1 MLDGFIGL
9 LTELNGRVSLFIIP
23 VEKADEGL
31 PWVEV
36 LAAGLATI
44 GSAAVALLILWL
56 TIRAERNQRNVDA
69 MKADAAMALATFSK
83 ISRYANIIYAV
94 KNAIDEGVANVNAI
108 GLRVT
113 DPSQMVGAIPGKF
126 VEPERLKSTE
136 YSFLFTKKDFEVVG
150 QIEDLE
156 SGAIHLISL
165 VEEYGRRHAEMQ
177 NWLDTTPGVI
187 RNFEGLAAADMV
199 PVELK
204 GKLDHRIAQLNI
216 ILAAI
221 LEVTENHAPSPV
233 EVVRGFIDAARDASF
248 KEYFP
253 KLEYGM

>member
-1 MLDGFIGL
+1 MLDGFIAW
-9 LTELNGRVSLFIIP
+9 LTEFNGRLSFFVVP
-23 VEKADEGL
+23 VAKADEGF
-31 PWVEV
+31 PWAEA
-36 LAAGLATI
+36 LSAGLATV

-56 TIRAERNQRNVDA
+56 TVRAEHKRREVDA
-69 MKADAAMALATFSK
+69 KKADAATALATFSK

-94 KNAIDEGVANVNAI
+94 KNAIDEGISNVNAI

-113 DPSQMVGAIPGKF
+113 DPSQMVGVIPGKF

-150 QIEDLE
+150 RIEDLE

-177 NWLDTTPGVI
+177 NWLDNAPGVI
-187 RNFEGLAAADMV
+187 RNFDGMAAGDMV
-199 PVELK
+199 PVDLK

-216 ILAAI
+216 LLGGI
-221 LEVTENHAPSPV
+221 LEVTENEKPKPV
-233 EVVRGFIDAARDASF
+233 DVVKEFIDAAREAPF
-248 KEYFP
+248 KEFFP
-253 KLEYGM
+253 KLEYGI